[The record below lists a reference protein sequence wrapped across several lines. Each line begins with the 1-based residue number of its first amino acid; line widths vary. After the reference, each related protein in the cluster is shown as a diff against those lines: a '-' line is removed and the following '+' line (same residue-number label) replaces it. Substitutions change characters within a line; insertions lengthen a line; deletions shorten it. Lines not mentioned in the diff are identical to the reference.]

1 MRITSKDIQK
11 NKKIKAALAVGQ
23 LLFLINLNL
32 TYEKTICLRLFQTLC
47 QKQKTAVK
55 ILKKLQLLQMRYCK
69 SLIVKWLSV

>member
-47 QKQKTAVK
+47 QKQ
-55 ILKKLQLLQMRYCK
+55 IRL
-69 SLIVKWLSV
+69 